1 MGKLDGGGIAVSL
14 LVERSLLKIGQ
25 SLAVTLPK
33 AWIRDHQ
40 LKAGDQVQID
50 RLGINDSL
58 VIKARRRGEKRQKV
72 YT

>member
-1 MGKLDGGGIAVSL
+1 VSL
-14 LVERSLLKIGQ
+14 LAERSLFKIGE
-25 SLAVTLPK
+25 SLAVPLPK
-33 AWIRDHQ
+33 PWIRDHQ

-58 VIKARRRGEKRQKV
+58 VIRAKKERKSKKV

>member
-1 MGKLDGGGIAVSL
+1 VSA
-14 LVERSLLKIGQ
+14 LVERSLFKIGE

-33 AWIRDHQ
+33 PWIRDHQ

-58 VIKARRRGEKRQKV
+58 VIRAKKERKSKKV

>member
-1 MGKLDGGGIAVSL
+1 MSL

-58 VIKARRRGEKRQKV
+58 VIRAKRGEEKRGKKYILDKDKLV
-72 YT
+72 L